1 MNNYI
6 ISIDLNRLYN
16 QVNNNLSNISDQNIL
31 KQLLDE
37 YNSIDEF
44 NFTNL
49 SLKNN
54 IIDNEINTETNIYI
68 DDIIYKYNITESD
81 LFPDKFNLINLFYKN
96 PNKILSYNSGLI
108 LFDNSMV
115 GDEELTNIINMV
127 FGNYNDTI
135 IDKIYN
141 DYVIYFNQ
149 KINKAKQK
157 IYDEKIFNEK
167 INNLFIDDLKQNLL
181 WSKIKNIPNVFQ
193 NDKLSKKLAFEFSYV
208 GYIKENIYQNH
219 YKKNKN
225 NNYHKEITNY
235 EKILYSDLSTNTN
248 NYSIN
253 YNINLNEDTD
263 LKYDLKGINNNNI
276 LDVLVKLQGYNNIL
290 NNISYQSISQQSYQ
304 SDSNQSISQQANQ
317 ANQSDSNQSD
327 SNQSDPNFKLLKI
340 IKFDELFSI
349 HKINNLFNFII
360 GETSKSNTSSNVN
373 LNFMM
378 DDILDDTISIYK
390 NNTINTIINNNTN
403 AINTIHNN
411 IIINN
416 KDLPINIFTNKIITF
431 TNSLL
436 KRKIVKVVRHYNYIQ
451 NKINIDNNN

>member
-149 KINKAKQK
+149 KIDKAKQK

-193 NDKLSKKLAFEFSYV
+193 NAKLSKKLAFEFSYV

-290 NNISYQSISQQSYQ
+290 NNISNQ
-304 SDSNQSISQQANQ
+304 SNQSIGNQSISRQ
-317 ANQSDSNQSD
+317 ANQSDSNQANQ
-327 SNQSDPNFKLLKI
+327 SNQSDSNFKLLKM

-360 GETSKSNTSSNVN
+360 GEISKSNLSSNVN
-373 LNFMM
+373 INFMM

-390 NNTINTIINNNTN
+390 NNTINTV
-403 AINTIHNN
+403 NTIHNN

-416 KDLPINIFTNKIITF
+416 KDLNIDIFTNKIITF

-436 KRKIVKVVRHYNYIQ
+436 KRKIVKIVRHYNYIQ